1 MRRPP
6 LALTVAV
13 AVALA
18 GGAAAQSDPGRQPTP
33 DHLRVL
39 QEQTREFERR
49 FRTPFPHRAGTTRSG
64 APIWKGRSGTR
75 RNRTVAGGLC
85 RGAPRLGATDAGA
98 AESAAHPASS
108 HSSRCPRRRAV

>member
-39 QEQTREFERR
+39 QERTREFERR
-49 FRTPFPHRAGTTRSG
+49 FRTPFPPPRGDYTERRAHLERQE
-64 APIWKGRSGTR
+64 R
-75 RNRTVAGGLC
+75 
-85 RGAPRLGATDAGA
+85 DA
-98 AESAAHPASS
+98 AEQDRSRRALPWSAAPWSDG
-108 HSSRCPRRRAV
+108 RWGR